1 MQLLIAIAL
10 IIAGALIGWL
20 FATLRQRQAG
30 DQHIRL
36 QVEVETWRKQ
46 FDESQ
51 QQLKIL
57 QREKEQLLGEIA
69 SIRQQAASLT
79 ERLEQRSVEMAEMKK
94 TFATEFENL
103 ANRIFEEK
111 GKKFTE
117 QNRDQLDQVLNPFK
131 EKLKDFEKKVD
142 DVYKE
147 ENKERINLKAELK
160 QLSDLNRQLTSEA
173 NNLATALKGDNKAQ
187 GNWGEL
193 VLEKILE
200 RSGLKEGEEY
210 QTQVVTENAAGDRIK
225 PDVVVFLPDN
235 KHIIIDSKVSLVAYN
250 QMIAAQS
257 DDERLRFMKA
267 HADSVRN
274 HVKLLGEK
282 NYQTSTGTDSPD
294 FVLLFMPI
302 EPALGAAL
310 QHDTELFL
318 YAWDRKIVIVS
329 PSTLI
334 ATLRTIASIWKQER
348 QTRNA
353 FQIAEEGGKLYD
365 KFKGFVDDLVQVGR
379 QMDGAKAKYE
389 EAMNKLISGRGNL
402 VSKAEI
408 MRKLGARTTKQL
420 DRAIVERAEDIDD
433 LPEPSATN

>member
-1 MQLLIAIAL
+1 MNITMVVGLLL
-10 IIAGALIGWL
+10 AGAVIGWL
-20 FATLRQRQAG
+20 ASLVLQRKAQARQLQAEAVTVELRA
-30 DQHIRL
+30 L
-36 QVEVETWRKQ
+36 LSTAE
-46 FDESQ
+46 
-51 QQLKIL
+51 QQLLSERLDKEH
-57 QREKEQLLGEIA
+57 QMRELAAARERIA
-69 SIRQQAASLT
+69 SLQ
-79 ERLEQRSVEMAEMKK
+79 ERLDQRLKELEEVKK
-94 TFATEFENL
+94 SFSTEFENL

-117 QNRDQLDQVLNPFK
+117 QNREQLDLVLNPFK

-142 DVYKE
+142 DVYRE
-147 ENKERINLKAELK
+147 ENNERINLKAELK

-173 NNLATALKGDNKAQ
+173 NNLATALKGDNKTQ

-210 QTQVVTENAAGDRIK
+210 QTQFVTSNAAGDRIK
-225 PDVVVFLPDN
+225 PDVLVMLPDN

-250 QMIAAQS
+250 QLVAAE
-257 DDERLRFMKA
+257 DPTERQRLIKT

-282 NYQTSTGTDSPD
+282 NYHTGAGTDSPE

-310 QHDTELFL
+310 QFDAELFM

-353 FQIAEEGGKLYD
+353 LRIAEEGGKLYD

-379 QMDGAKAKYE
+379 QMDSAKTKYE
-389 EAMNKLISGRGNL
+389 EAMNKLVTGRGNL
-402 VSKAEI
+402 VGKAEL
-408 MRKLGARTTKQL
+408 MRKLGAATTRHIE
-420 DRAIVERAEDIDD
+420 RAITERAEDDAGL
-433 LPEPSATN
+433 LPQDNS